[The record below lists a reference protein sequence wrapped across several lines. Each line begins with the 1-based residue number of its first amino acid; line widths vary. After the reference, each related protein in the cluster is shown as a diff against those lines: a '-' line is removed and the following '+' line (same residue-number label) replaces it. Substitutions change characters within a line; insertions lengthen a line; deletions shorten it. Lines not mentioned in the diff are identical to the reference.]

1 MLNNFYKIKSIM
13 KKTSFIIA
21 FASLLLFCGCKDDIK
36 NADLDIHYNTSLG
49 LPIGKA
55 NFGISD
61 LIAKSYEGDELYADA
76 SSRYYFMMQD
86 STGFSLR
93 NIQLLPKGTTVS
105 AGEKFSFEEKLGIP
119 IPSSGY
125 SITGLPENSR
135 TVNIKSQKFIDF
147 SLQTTGTEE
156 RIDSAAIEHSELF
169 IRFNKPNGLNIT
181 IKSFKINFP
190 IVDYQT
196 RKPISLILPNTT
208 YSSLQFDTN
217 YTFAID
223 DFMVTIEKNPLDD
236 TKGGFTFEVEIE
248 AVLEDG
254 TIYQG
259 DQIGY
264 DVTYTIFS
272 HKVVYGVFSPDDKVA
287 RSRAQLNFNL
297 LRDINSGK
305 SEGALLFDDAQVT
318 LTLKNYDIGMDVTLR
333 LDTIKGY
340 QRDHP
345 EKGVVYG
352 KFDGGVNYSLSKN
365 FPTRPEIPFSNKP
378 SILTMTLDKDNGQ
391 IQNFFTKDFLTDRFE
406 FVFSVGSVAKTS
418 SYPIFI
424 TNEAH
429 IDCSVDYKIP
439 LNLRPE
445 SYYIYTDTIQGFA
458 ESMNEGIFQYVDSA
472 VLHIG
477 LENGLPIG
485 VKLSLK
491 LIDDAGNEIPSEL
504 NKKEFFVPKA
514 ETNKAGEVV
523 NLSVTPKNFEI
534 VLTPATMDD
543 LKNAAYMLYTVNAR
557 NEDTTDNICFKE
569 DNRFNLILSIFAKGG
584 YRGSLTPNTSAQ

>member
-1 MLNNFYKIKSIM
+1 M
-13 KKTSFIIA
+13 KKQVLFIA

-36 NADLDIHYNTSLG
+36 NADLDIHYDTSLG

-61 LIAKSYEGDELYADA
+61 ILAKSYEGDELYADA

-125 SITGLPENSR
+125 SIAGLPENYR
-135 TVNIKSQKFIDF
+135 TVNIQSQKFIDF

-169 IRFNKPNGLNIT
+169 IRFNKPAGLDIS
-181 IKSFKINFP
+181 IKSFKIHFP

-196 RKPISLILPNTT
+196 REPISLILPNTT
-208 YSSLQFDTN
+208 YSSLQFDTD
-217 YTFAID
+217 YTFSID
-223 DFMVTIEKNPLDD
+223 DFMVTIEKNPLDN
-236 TKGGFTFEVEIE
+236 TKGGFTFKVEIE

-272 HKVVYGVFSPDDKVA
+272 HKVVYGLFSPDDKVA

-297 LRDINSGK
+297 LRDINEGK
-305 SEGALLFDDAQVT
+305 SKGALLFDDAQVT
-318 LTLKNYDIGMDVTLR
+318 LTLKNYDTGMDVTLR
-333 LDTIKGY
+333 LDTMKGY
-340 QRDHP
+340 QRDYP
-345 EKGVVYG
+345 ERGAVYG
-352 KFDGGVNYSLSKN
+352 KFDGGINYSLSKN
-365 FPTRPEIPFSNKP
+365 FPTRPETPFSNVP
-378 SILTMTLDKDNGQ
+378 SILTMTLDKENGQ

-418 SYPIFI
+418 SHPIFI
-424 TNEAH
+424 T
-429 IDCSVDYKIP
+429 IPIQYKA
-439 LNLRPE
+439 L
-445 SYYIYTDTIQGFA
+445 QK
-458 ESMNEGIFQYVDSA
+458 V
-472 VLHIG
+472 
-477 LENGLPIG
+477 
-485 VKLSLK
+485 
-491 LIDDAGNEIPSEL
+491 
-504 NKKEFFVPKA
+504 
-514 ETNKAGEVV
+514 
-523 NLSVTPKNFEI
+523 
-534 VLTPATMDD
+534 
-543 LKNAAYMLYTVNAR
+543 
-557 NEDTTDNICFKE
+557 
-569 DNRFNLILSIFAKGG
+569 
-584 YRGSLTPNTSAQ
+584 